1 MEPRPHPFHALKQ
14 ATAVKG
20 ATSQCT
26 RASTMMLFSEDRDPM
41 FLYVLVCI
49 SDSVTTGESA
59 GPGEGDVTVR
69 WW

>member
-1 MEPRPHPFHALKQ
+1 MECRPHPFHELKQ

-20 ATSQCT
+20 STSQYTC
-26 RASTMMLFSEDRDPM
+26 ASTTMLFSEDRDSL

-49 SDSVTTGESA
+49 SDSGTAGETA